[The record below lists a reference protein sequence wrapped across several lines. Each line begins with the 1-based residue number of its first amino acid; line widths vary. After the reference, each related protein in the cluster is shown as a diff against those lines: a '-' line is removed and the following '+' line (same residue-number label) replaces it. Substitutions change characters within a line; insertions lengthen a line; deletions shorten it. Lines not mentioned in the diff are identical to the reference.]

1 MAIRTAST
9 LSEARENLE
18 LWKACE
24 RALASGQAKAYRV
37 GSREF
42 TAFDL
47 SEVAKR
53 IEYFSDVVEV
63 LNGSARTTR
72 VTRVVPRDL

>member
-1 MAIRTAST
+1 MAIST
-9 LSEARENLE
+9 TYTLEEAREMLG

-24 RALASGQAKAYRV
+24 KALASGQAKAYKV

-47 SEVAKR
+47 EEVRHMITYFGNA
-53 IEYFSDVVEV
+53 IEALSKQ
-63 LNGSARTTR
+63 ARTTR